1 MRLVSTT
8 DIEDTAFEINDWD
21 PALSIMGQAKALHA
35 DKGFM
40 IHISIET
47 LAGGDAVL
55 TPAMARDCECEID
68 PPETLRFSVALNFGQ
83 EFDAA
88 GKEIFDSRPMGGR
101 DEAVAI
107 LRTFPRRVYL
117 VDEHL
122 PQAKGQLVE
131 LAEQA
136 AEVTICPM

>member
-1 MRLVSTT
+1 MSTE
-8 DIEDTAFEINDWD
+8 DIQDTAFEINEWN
-21 PALSIMGQAKALHA
+21 PALSLMEQAKALHA

-40 IHISIET
+40 IHVSIET
-47 LAGGDAVL
+47 LDGGAAIL

-68 PPETLRFSVALNFGQ
+68 PPETLLFSVALNFGQ

-101 DEAVAI
+101 DEALAI
-107 LRTFPRRVYL
+107 LRAFPRRVFL

-122 PQAKGQLVE
+122 PQAKGRLVE

-136 AEVTICPM
+136 AEVTICSM